1 MFRLSSEELTPRDH
15 GMSAGD
21 TTATTTHIPP
31 LSLGLSH
38 SQALANANLAAALG
52 RSGSGT
58 AAGGYKDAAG
68 RAGAG
73 AGAGA
78 LMDLHG
84 SSAAGM
90 GVGRSPDAELLQQHL
105 RQQRGAGRGLAAME
119 GLDALASAAAA
130 AEQDEGMATAAAA
143 AKDAAAAAAAATG
156 TPEAAKLAPGKPAGA
171 AAAGQGAAGLGAGLQ
186 PSTALASGFAVPSA
200 GGLAPADPRLRFLA
214 ATAASVNP
222 SGPGLGEGAA
232 SNLEEGARKVLG
244 AEAAGPGSSGAAA
257 APSGSGDGGG
267 GGRGGSG
274 GGPVGS
280 LGQGGRVV
288 VVVRGAALTPA
299 SGSESDASTPSHSR
313 EGSPERR
320 RGSPGGHDDAAPDG
334 AHGSLRT
341 QRWGHNQ
348 HEQLL
353 DRQGSSPGNNA
364 ARPCAGAG
372 GSSPDARRQPAAEE
386 AAAAAAAGEGGDGGV
401 GGVKRSREEAGLDA
415 GVGAEQCEARR
426 KLSSQAQDV

>member
-15 GMSAGD
+15 GMSAGG

-73 AGAGA
+73 AGAGT

-105 RQQRGAGRGLAAME
+105 RQQRGAGRGLGAME

-143 AKDAAAAAAAATG
+143 VKDAAATAAVA
-156 TPEAAKLAPGKPAGA
+156 EAAKLAPGKPAAA
-171 AAAGQGAAGLGAGLQ
+171 AAAGQGSAGGGAGLQ
-186 PSTALASGFAVPSA
+186 PSTALASGFAVPGA
-200 GGLAPADPRLRFLA
+200 GALAPADPRLRVLAA
-214 ATAASVNP
+214 ATAATVNP
-222 SGPGLGEGAA
+222 SGPGPAGGGA
-232 SNLEEGARKVLG
+232 STLEEGARKVLG
-244 AEAAGPGSSGAAA
+244 AEAAGPGGSGAAA
-257 APSGSGDGGG
+257 APSGGGDGGG
-267 GGRGGSG
+267 GGRGSSG
-274 GGPVGS
+274 EGNVGS
-280 LGQGGRVV
+280 LGQGSRVV

-313 EGSPERR
+313 EGSPERQ

-334 AHGSLRT
+334 AHGSLQT
-341 QRWGHNQ
+341 QRWGPNQ

-364 ARPCAGAG
+364 TRPCAGAG
-372 GSSPDARRQPAAEE
+372 GSSPDARRQPAAQE
-386 AAAAAAAGEGGDGGV
+386 AAGAAGTGEGGDGGV